1 MKLPNTSHGPVTLS
15 KIDYAPSLSE
25 ETVAFSAVVDIAGK
39 SCRVHNDGHG
49 GANFVSDPAVY
60 ELIASYAATLPPEPG
75 DMIGDEPLT
84 YDYDVDFLIS
94 TMIDSAVNAH
104 ERKRTIAKMVKAGY
118 THSIDIANGHQ
129 LYFFARDEAD
139 ARLRLSN
146 GKHAAF
152 AETAKVTQIAD
163 PAVVRLAEAA
173 KARKKM
179 IAKGYTHTV
188 AMTTGGNVYTK
199 AATAE
204 QALAGLRRDPKYANK
219 LAADAV
225 AVSL

>member
-1 MKLPNTSHGPVTLS
+1 MKLPNTTHGPVTLS

-25 ETVAFSAVVDIAGK
+25 ETVAFAAVVDIAGK
-39 SCRVHNDGHG
+39 SCRVHNEGHG
-49 GANFVSDPAVY
+49 GANFVSDSAVY
-60 ELIASYAATLPPEPG
+60 ALIASYAATLPPEPSDYG
-75 DMIGDEPLT
+75 EEPLT
-84 YDYDVDFLIS
+84 YDVDFLIS

-104 ERKRTIAKMVKAGY
+104 ERKSTLAKMVKAGY

-146 GKHAAF
+146 GKYAAF

-179 IAKGYTHTV
+179 IAKGYTHIVTL
-188 AMTTGGNVYTK
+188 TTGGNVYTK

-204 QALAGLRRDPKYANK
+204 QALAGLRRNPQYSTK